1 MHRDTGHEIR
11 SELAWC
17 ELAGTGELTG
27 VRSDRALD
35 CLLRCYLG
43 ELLCYQVV
51 ILSELLQQ
59 VVARRQCRIHLLR
72 DGRLLRPCADGLSG
86 SIGRPAETIYR
97 GGLQCRELLR
107 RQLVRQQLLDRLLLQ
122 GCLLQ
127 SLLLHGMLP
136 VRPLRQTLGER
147 RRLLRITVQRVREGK
162 IARVTL
168 EGLWAEGSLGMEAA
182 LWIVREGL
190 RTESSLGIKITLWIK
205 HINLRLRLDY
215 LGCLPGGRHN
225 VSHRLRNAVDDRPWK
240 EIRSGR
246 GVRT

>member
-1 MHRDTGHEIR
+1 MHRDAGHEIR
-11 SELAWC
+11 SELAWR

-43 ELLCYQVV
+43 ELLGYQVV

-72 DGRLLRPCADGLSG
+72 GWRLLRPCADGLSR
-86 SIGRPAETIYR
+86 SIGRPHETPAETIYR
-97 GGLQCRELLR
+97 GRLLCRKLLR
-107 RQLVRQQLLDRLLLQ
+107 RQLVRQQLLNRLLLQ

-127 SLLLHGMLP
+127 SLLLHRMLP

-147 RRLLRITVQRVREGK
+147 RRLLWITVQRVREGN

-168 EGLWAEGSLGMEAA
+168 EGLW
-182 LWIVREGL
+182 
-190 RTESSLGIKITLWIK
+190 TESSLGIKITLWIK
-205 HINLRLRLDY
+205 HINLRLA
-215 LGCLPGGRHN
+215 
-225 VSHRLRNAVDDRPWK
+225 S
-240 EIRSGR
+240 
-246 GVRT
+246 